1 LRNSRQ
7 SLGKCVDKYVS
18 NVVGKCAAML
28 AKTGAAGVKTGAA
41 KALILACL
49 TIPLIATAADSALT
63 AASDLRS
70 EAAEAAKLG
79 QPLLILYSRQN
90 CPYCEEVRKS
100 WLLPLSRDSQKSGLK
115 VRQIDQDS
123 DRPLIDFAGQA
134 TTHARFAAAEQV
146 AFVPVVA
153 VYGPHAQA
161 LAEPI
166 VGLRLRDFY
175 GAYLKTQL
183 DEARAR
189 LRQY

>member
-1 LRNSRQ
+1 
-7 SLGKCVDKYVS
+7 
-18 NVVGKCAAML
+18 ML
-28 AKTGAAGVKTGAA
+28 AKTGAISVKIGAA

-49 TIPLIATAADSALT
+49 AVPLIATAADSALI

-70 EAAEAAKLG
+70 EAAEAATRG

-123 DRPLIDFAGQA
+123 DQPLIDFAGQA
-134 TTHARFAAAEQV
+134 TTHARFTAAQKV
-146 AFVPVVA
+146 AFVPVVS
-153 VYGPHAQA
+153 VYGPHAQV

-175 GAYLKTQL
+175 GAYLQAQI

-189 LRQY
+189 LRPY